1 MSPLPSPD
9 KKRGK
14 SLNSRFSATAAT
26 ETDAP
31 LSSRIANR
39 RHMTNVFSGKK
50 RGEQVVV
57 TARGEYGGYD
67 FADVVRLCKAVES
80 GEIKPAWLE
89 EGHKKHDPVDM
100 NVPYSTIRR
109 WLMDDDKYMQQYQ
122 TPAKRGVKGTA
133 HWKVESEQRRR
144 TELKSAGG
152 YMGTGAP
159 MLGIHTEQ
167 KLFLKM
173 KEEAQSGTPYM
184 TDEVAGLLLETAKK
198 LKKVAPSTGL
208 LYTDDTGVTG
218 LHTAFLQRA
227 RAAGVPFRD
236 TEGEPLSRAR
246 ANGQNPEAV
255 ESFEELLDGKLLQI
269 QQKEGPI
276 GIDCVGNFDEF
287 SIDLNDFCNQKFT
300 FLDDGQSPHVQVP
313 YEQAPH
319 LSGLMG
325 FLGDDLLDVLVVS
338 IGADG
343 NVPNPKHLELTQG
356 KTPRVA
362 ISQSGNGWMTDEIKL
377 GAIRQWV
384 TGKSK
389 LGTVRTVMNAD
400 GHGSNTRQLAVC
412 KIMRDAKSVL
422 AITPAHCT
430 AKGMQQMDLK
440 KGLISRFKKAFRRLM
455 ATE

>member
-1 MSPLPSPD
+1 MPYPASSPSRQLRHHQSERASRNPLRWGQLWTTQVSLTCFLLPPPSKLHGSSTPLSTYFFSEAVSPLPSPD

-184 TDEVAGLLLETAKK
+184 TDEVAGLLL
-198 LKKVAPSTGL
+198 
-208 LYTDDTGVTG
+208 
-218 LHTAFLQRA
+218 
-227 RAAGVPFRD
+227 
-236 TEGEPLSRAR
+236 
-246 ANGQNPEAV
+246 
-255 ESFEELLDGKLLQI
+255 
-269 QQKEGPI
+269 
-276 GIDCVGNFDEF
+276 
-287 SIDLNDFCNQKFT
+287 
-300 FLDDGQSPHVQVP
+300 
-313 YEQAPH
+313 
-319 LSGLMG
+319 
-325 FLGDDLLDVLVVS
+325 
-338 IGADG
+338 
-343 NVPNPKHLELTQG
+343 
-356 KTPRVA
+356 
-362 ISQSGNGWMTDEIKL
+362 
-377 GAIRQWV
+377 
-384 TGKSK
+384 
-389 LGTVRTVMNAD
+389 
-400 GHGSNTRQLAVC
+400 
-412 KIMRDAKSVL
+412 
-422 AITPAHCT
+422 
-430 AKGMQQMDLK
+430 
-440 KGLISRFKKAFRRLM
+440 
-455 ATE
+455 